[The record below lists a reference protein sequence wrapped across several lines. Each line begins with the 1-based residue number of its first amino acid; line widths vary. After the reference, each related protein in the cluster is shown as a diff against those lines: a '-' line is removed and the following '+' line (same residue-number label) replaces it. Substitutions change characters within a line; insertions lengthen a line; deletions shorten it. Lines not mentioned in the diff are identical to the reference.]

1 MKAGVYAL
9 LSDGAESRRIAWA
22 LPRGTFIDGRKQL
35 WDLDADVDDPAT
47 RRFTWATVVDSIS
60 RFLDGHRV
68 PLKIEHGQLDDLYAA
83 AGEAIPTDD
92 PLLREALAYGM
103 VVGAEAVDAKTAAS
117 YGVQADGEALYL
129 LLDPIPVVRT
139 LLDAGMLPYT
149 SPGLLA
155 GYTDDEGQHFPLIL
169 RELSFTLTPRQ
180 TRRQI
185 STLAVAS
192 LAAAL
197 LSEASMYEGTEE
209 PEKTATMEDEVVVVD
224 DAMTL
229 DKLAEML
236 MAVMDRL
243 TAVEAAHAAMMDS
256 EAMVEDEDTDT
267 VDLSERERAATKK
280 VEDLLKRVADLER
293 EKAAIRV
300 AADLSERQFDPSAKA
315 ALTDLLV
322 RNPAQYAAIV
332 NAAPKGHAV
341 KRRPV
346 SSVSA
351 DLSDA
356 HNLSG
361 MSREEKAREY
371 VKQGKNITEAWSLAT
386 QGA

>member
-22 LPRGTFIDGRKQL
+22 LPRGTFVDGRKQL

-117 YGVQADGEALYL
+117 YGVKADGEALYL

-155 GYTDDEGQHFPLIL
+155 GYTDDEGQYFPLIL

-197 LSEASMYEGTEE
+197 LSEASMYEGTE
-209 PEKTATMEDEVVVVD
+209 
-224 DAMTL
+224 
-229 DKLAEML
+229 
-236 MAVMDRL
+236 
-243 TAVEAAHAAMMDS
+243 
-256 EAMVEDEDTDT
+256 
-267 VDLSERERAATKK
+267 
-280 VEDLLKRVADLER
+280 
-293 EKAAIRV
+293 
-300 AADLSERQFDPSAKA
+300 
-315 ALTDLLV
+315 
-322 RNPAQYAAIV
+322 
-332 NAAPKGHAV
+332 
-341 KRRPV
+341 
-346 SSVSA
+346 
-351 DLSDA
+351 
-356 HNLSG
+356 
-361 MSREEKAREY
+361 
-371 VKQGKNITEAWSLAT
+371 
-386 QGA
+386 

>member
-22 LPRGTFIDGRKQL
+22 LPRGTFVDGRKQL

-117 YGVQADGEALYL
+117 YGVKADGEALYL

-155 GYTDDEGQHFPLIL
+155 GYTDDEGQYFPLIL

-236 MAVMDRL
+236 MTVMDRL
-243 TAVEAAHAAMMDS
+243 TAVEAAHAAMMEDG
-256 EAMVEDEDTDT
+256 EAMVEDEET
-267 VDLSERERAATKK
+267 VELSEREKVASKK
-280 VEDLLKRVADLER
+280 VDDLLKRVADLER

-346 SSVSA
+346 SAVSA